1 MLRIKSLPMVILER
15 IPGYKSWAHI
25 YKNKKCSISSSL
37 VYYAKFMNEISL
49 ILSYFKLTTIVKDQA

>member
-1 MLRIKSLPMVILER
+1 MVILER

-49 ILSYFKLTTIVKDQA
+49 ILSYFKLTTIIKDQA

>member
-1 MLRIKSLPMVILER
+1 MVILEW

-25 YKNKKCSISSSL
+25 YRNKKCSISSNL

-49 ILSYFKLTTIVKDQA
+49 ILSYFNLTTIINDQA